1 MQLDQLGLT
10 FCFNNFFVSHID
22 MIILS
27 TKKKKKKERY
37 LKQKF
42 QKLVQ
47 WEAES
52 V

>member
-27 TKKKKKKERY
+27 TKKKKKRKVP
-37 LKQKF
+37 KTKVS
-42 QKLVQ
+42 KACTVGG
-47 WEAES
+47 
-52 V
+52 